1 MHHHGLAA
9 NRNVHVLLR
18 LAAMPIER
26 GAPALWANSRLALAV
41 GSDNEPVRLLINLR
55 RPKVL
60 EIEQIWYVWAHSR

>member
-1 MHHHGLAA
+1 
-9 NRNVHVLLR
+9 
-18 LAAMPIER
+18 MPIER

-41 GSDNEPVRLLINLR
+41 GRDNESVRLLINLR